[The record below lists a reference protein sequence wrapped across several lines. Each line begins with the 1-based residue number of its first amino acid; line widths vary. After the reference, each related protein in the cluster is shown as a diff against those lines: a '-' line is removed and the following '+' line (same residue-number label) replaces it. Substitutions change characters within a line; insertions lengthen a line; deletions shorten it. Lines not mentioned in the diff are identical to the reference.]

1 MFGASRLSLWNGQA
15 PAAGAAAVFS
25 AGGYDN
31 SSIDTASGQNQRT
44 QKIYR
49 YLLGGDTVSLLSI
62 ALTSYVDAAQSFAN
76 QTLGVITGGGTGDA
90 NGAPVT
96 TVNIITFATE
106 AKTSGT
112 ALGNATRQGRG
123 ASTTTKGYVFC
134 PLITAFALTNH
145 RQDYTY
151 STGATTY
158 NTNVVGFGTARRD
171 VAAAN
176 NSTKAVVTGGFIS
189 AGTTPQSDIREF
201 TFSGETMAA
210 ASYSLFA
217 TTAQHS
223 MAGNQTKYASMGGFV
238 NAGATTLSTRVE
250 SYVYSSGSRTAATAM
265 NGHRFGDAA
274 GDDTAGIF
282 TGASALGSGISYNQT
297 TKKYTYSSDTYA
309 VTTAIYTTEI
319 DGPTVIS
326 NQQTC

>member
-1 MFGASRLSLWNGQA
+1 MFGSGRLSLWNGQA
-15 PAAGAAAVFS
+15 AAAGAAAVFS

-31 SSIDTASGQNQRT
+31 SNLDTVSGNNQRT

-62 ALTSYVDAAQSFAN
+62 LLTNYVDTPQSFAN
-76 QTLGVITGGGTGDA
+76 QTVGVITGGGTGDSS
-90 NGAPVT
+90 GTPVT
-96 TVNIITFATE
+96 SVNIITFATE

-112 ALGNATRQGRG
+112 ALGTATKTGSG
-123 ASTTTKGYVFC
+123 GSSTTKGYVFSTMSSDT
-134 PLITAFALTNH
+134 TATNN

-151 STGATTY
+151 SSGANTL
-158 NTNVVGFGTARRD
+158 NTNVMGFASARRN

-176 NSTKAVVTGGFIS
+176 NSTKAVITGGWVV
-189 AGTTPQSDIREF
+189 AGVTPQSDIREF

-217 TTAQHS
+217 TTGQQS
-223 MAGNQTKYASMGGFV
+223 MAGNQTKYAGMGGFV

-265 NGHRFGDAA
+265 NGHRHGDAA

-282 TGASALGSGISYNQT
+282 TGAATFGSGITANQT

-309 VTTAIYTTEI
+309 VTTAVYSVGV
-319 DGPTVIS
+319 DGVTVLS